1 MQKLSDGMLL
11 YHGSYM
17 VVDTPDLAK
26 CAARKDF
33 GKGFYLTTS
42 RKQAKDF
49 VRASI
54 KKAIAQGL
62 ITEDQNFGFVS
73 VFEYHEKD
81 GISKFVYEN
90 ADVDWLHCIVGH
102 RKKNT
107 FSAIVDSMK
116 DYDIVAGK
124 IADDRTNVTITTYL
138 VGGYGAIGSES
149 ADKACI
155 SQLIPERLKD
165 QYCFRTNEAF
175 ECISFV
181 ESEKIW
187 IR

>member
-11 YHGSYM
+11 YHGSYI
-17 VVDTPDLAK
+17 VVDKPDLAK

-42 RKQAKDF
+42 KKQAEDF

-62 ITEDQNFGFVS
+62 IAEDQNFGYVS
-73 VFEYHEKD
+73 VFEYHGKND
-81 GISKFVYEN
+81 ISKFVYEN
-90 ADVDWLHCIVGH
+90 ADADWLHCIVGH
-102 RKKNT
+102 RKRNT
-107 FSAIVDSMK
+107 FTSIVEDMK
-116 DYDIVAGK
+116 AYDIVAGK
-124 IADDRTNVTITTYL
+124 VADDRTNITITTYL
-138 VGGYGAIGSES
+138 VGGYGTIGSEL

-155 SQLIPERLKD
+155 SQLIPERLRD
-165 QYCFRTNEAF
+165 QYCFRTNEALG
-175 ECISFV
+175 CISFV

-187 IR
+187 IS

>member
-1 MQKLSDGMLL
+1 MQKLRDGMLL

-33 GKGFYLTTS
+33 GKGFYLTSS
-42 RKQAKDF
+42 RKQAEDF
-49 VRASI
+49 VRASL

-81 GISKFVYEN
+81 GVSKFVYEN
-90 ADVDWLHCIVGH
+90 ADADWLHCIVGH

-107 FSAIVDSMK
+107 FSIESPGA
-116 DYDIVAGK
+116 
-124 IADDRTNVTITTYL
+124 TIGQTLSSLSITHS
-138 VGGYGAIGSES
+138 IITGSLSVS
-149 ADKACI
+149 ASSNAALN
-155 SQLIPERLKD
+155 S
-165 QYCFRTNEAF
+165 
-175 ECISFV
+175 SFV
-181 ESEKIW
+181 VAL
-187 IR
+187 